1 MYKFLFKILVLGEG
15 GVGKTTILYRYVD
28 GRFLEDTKLTVGT
41 NFFIKDIDLPK
52 KNAKVKFQ
60 IWDLGGQE
68 HFAAI
73 RQNFY
78 AGAKGVIYVFDL
90 SRRYSFNNLLEWR
103 DEVESI
109 LGKEIPNILIGNKL
123 DLISDDDSLDI
134 THDELTVM
142 KEELHFSNYF
152 KTSAKNNFGIQEAF
166 HQMGLI
172 IYQKYQQ
179 KD

>member
-1 MYKFLFKILVLGEG
+1 MYKFLFKILIVGDG

-28 GRFLEDTKLTVGT
+28 GRFLEDTKMTVGT

-52 KNAKVKFQ
+52 ENAQVKFQ

-103 DEVESI
+103 DEVETVI
-109 LGKEIPNILIGNKL
+109 GKEIPSILIGNKL
-123 DLISDDDSLDI
+123 DLIPDDSLI
-134 THDELTVM
+134 ISPDELTVM

-152 KTSAKNNFGIQEAF
+152 KTSAKENLGIHDAF
-166 HQMGLI
+166 HQMGSI
-172 IYQKYQQ
+172 IYQKFHQ
-179 KD
+179 KV

>member
-1 MYKFLFKILVLGEG
+1 MYKYLYKICVLGDG
-15 GVGKTTILYRYVD
+15 GVGKTTILYRYID
-28 GRFLEDTKLTVGT
+28 GRFLEDTKMTVGT

-52 KNAKVKFQ
+52 MNAKVKFQ

-103 DEVESI
+103 DEVETVI
-109 LGKEIPNILIGNKL
+109 GKEVPSILIGNKL
-123 DLISDDDSLDI
+123 DLISDDSLDI
-134 THDELTVM
+134 SQDELAIM

-152 KTSAKNNFGIQEAF
+152 KTSAKENFGIHNAF
-166 HQMGLI
+166 HQMGLNI
-172 IYQKYQQ
+172 FQKYQQ
-179 KD
+179 KE

>member
-1 MYKFLFKILVLGEG
+1 MYKFLFKILIVGDG

-28 GRFLEDTKLTVGT
+28 GRFLEDTKMTVGT

-52 KNAKVKFQ
+52 ENAKIKFQ

-90 SRRYSFNNLLEWR
+90 TRRYSFNNLLEWR
-103 DEVESI
+103 DEVETVI
-109 LGKEIPNILIGNKL
+109 GKEVPSILIGNKL
-123 DLISDDDSLDI
+123 DLISNDSLDI
-134 THDELTVM
+134 SQDELTIM

-152 KTSAKNNFGIQEAF
+152 KTSAKENFGIHDAF
-166 HQMGLI
+166 HQMGLLI
-172 IYQKYQQ
+172 FQKYQQ